1 MMGLDFKIPYVKKW
15 RLFIEMEK
23 TIVCF
28 GDSNTHGYCSENG
41 ERFSSKERYPGV
53 LKALLPDNFYIA
65 EEGLSGRTT
74 VFEDPLF
81 ESLSGLSAVNQC
93 LLTHEPVDLLIIM
106 LGTNDTKARFN
117 ATPYNIAQGLER
129 IIKKAKSITDAW
141 RNEPNIL
148 IIAPPP
154 IEAEY
159 INTDIAD
166 AMGSGCDKKSLELSR
181 HYKTVAVRNG
191 CHFLDAGAIEGIG
204 MHPADFMHLNL
215 QSHTLLANE
224 VFKILPQILDFKN

>member
-1 MMGLDFKIPYVKKW
+1 
-15 RLFIEMEK
+15 MEK

-41 ERFSSKERYPGV
+41 GRFSCKERYPGV
-53 LKALLPDNFYIA
+53 LKALLSDNFYIA

-81 ESLSGLSAVNQC
+81 EGLSALSAVNQC

-106 LGTNDTKARFN
+106 LGTNDTKARFS

-129 IIKKAKSITDAW
+129 VIKKAKSVTDAW
-141 RNEPNIL
+141 SGEPNIL

-159 INTDIAD
+159 INTDIAA
-166 AMGSGCDKKSLELSR
+166 AMGSGCDKKSLELSM
-181 HYKTVAVRNG
+181 HYETVAVRNG
-191 CHFLDAGAIEGIG
+191 CHFLDAGAIEGVG
-204 MHPADFMHLNL
+204 MHPADYMHLNVK
-215 QSHTLLANE
+215 SHTLLAKE
-224 VFKILPQILDFKN
+224 IFKLLPNILDYKNQNV